1 MSLILA
7 GVAFLVTLA
16 VLASMLRQ
24 PALRRLGLR
33 NLTRRKWNTVLIVVG
48 SMVGTALISGSLV
61 LNDSTGR
68 FQEDEA
74 RQTLGEIDEVV
85 QQAGQRVPSDRRPIP
100 LFDASVAGEITP
112 QAVRD
117 SAEPTYD
124 ERTATDRMLVALGLN
139 AEPAGV
145 DGVLAV
151 LTGELPAESLDEA
164 GETEVA
170 TPAVTVVGASSWEE
184 LGSFGEEPPSVAEH
198 PEPEVGEVYISEG
211 MAEGLELRE
220 DSGVRLVGRGG
231 PEEFTVSAVVP
242 EEGISGYEG
251 RFSSAV
257 GTALVGEEAARGLF
271 GAGEGQANAVF
282 VSNEGDVTTGVE
294 SSEEVAEAVGQILAD
309 EDFRVSQAKRDVLEG
324 GGFQIGDIFLMIS
337 SFAILAGILLIV
349 NIYTMLAE
357 ERKGELGILRAVA
370 LRRAGLVRLFVYE
383 GYAYSLLAS
392 LLGTFVGLGIAAGL
406 VWGLNRAAES
416 FADLLNDDLTIPF
429 HAEPSS
435 LLVAASSGLLIT
447 FLAVLLTSIR
457 IGSLGVVAAIRDLP
471 EERGSRRPRLRL
483 ALQGS
488 LLVLGVGL
496 AATGFPAENGY
507 LMLLAPILATFGLGF
522 LLNRFLPAR
531 LVWSAVG
538 AGVLA
543 YAYFANRFG
552 AVATANEES
561 PAMFFVE
568 GVLMVLGAVLLTA
581 FNLGLVYG
589 VLRSLMRLVPATA
602 PVLKMAVAHP
612 ASRPARTGFT
622 LAMFALILY
631 MVTISSV
638 FSSTQTANTA
648 QTRDEQLSGYDGAVQ
663 SGPVASLA
671 DFDEKV
677 QGNDVLR
684 EEILGSERLVAGGVE
699 LPEYEA
705 GDYDVTPFG
714 PNLGEAA
721 PGSDLADYVTYASDG
736 FLASTTDV
744 LEERSPEYATDRE
757 AWEALREDPSLAILT
772 FPFNGEGN
780 FLARPEL
787 GAGDT
792 VLLRD
797 PLSGEEVEK
806 TIVGRIKDPG
816 GFPLGV
822 INGVIVG
829 EAARGELPN
838 LRTQDTYLLGVDEG
852 ADATGV
858 GRELKK
864 EFAATGAQSFLLDD
878 LLGRGQQF
886 TDTFV
891 KIVQAFLAF
900 GLVVGVAGL
909 AVISARAVHERRR
922 EIGALRA
929 LGFRKGMVAWQF
941 VVESSSIALLGIL
954 LGVAVGTLGGYNL
967 FSITVDDP
975 DAQFVFPWSQMLAI
989 CLSVWVASLLFT
1001 IVPAVRASR
1010 IPAVEALRYEG

>member
-1 MSLILA
+1 M
-7 GVAFLVTLA
+7 
-16 VLASMLRQ
+16 
-24 PALRRLGLR
+24 
-33 NLTRRKWNTVLIVVG
+33 
-48 SMVGTALISGSLV
+48 
-61 LNDSTGR
+61 
-68 FQEDEA
+68 
-74 RQTLGEIDEVV
+74 
-85 QQAGQRVPSDRRPIP
+85 
-100 LFDASVAGEITP
+100 
-112 QAVRD
+112 
-117 SAEPTYD
+117 
-124 ERTATDRMLVALGLN
+124 
-139 AEPAGV
+139 
-145 DGVLAV
+145 
-151 LTGELPAESLDEA
+151 
-164 GETEVA
+164 
-170 TPAVTVVGASSWEE
+170 
-184 LGSFGEEPPSVAEH
+184 
-198 PEPEVGEVYISEG
+198 
-211 MAEGLELRE
+211 
-220 DSGVRLVGRGG
+220 
-231 PEEFTVSAVVP
+231 
-242 EEGISGYEG
+242 
-251 RFSSAV
+251 
-257 GTALVGEEAARGLF
+257 
-271 GAGEGQANAVF
+271 
-282 VSNEGDVTTGVE
+282 
-294 SSEEVAEAVGQILAD
+294 
-309 EDFRVSQAKRDVLEG
+309 
-324 GGFQIGDIFLMIS
+324 
-337 SFAILAGILLIV
+337 
-349 NIYTMLAE
+349 
-357 ERKGELGILRAVA
+357 
-370 LRRAGLVRLFVYE
+370 
-383 GYAYSLLAS
+383 
-392 LLGTFVGLGIAAGL
+392 
-406 VWGLNRAAES
+406 
-416 FADLLNDDLTIPF
+416 
-429 HAEPSS
+429 
-435 LLVAASSGLLIT
+435 
-447 FLAVLLTSIR
+447 
-457 IGSLGVVAAIRDLP
+457 GVVAAIRDLP
-471 EERGSRRPRLRL
+471 EERGSRYPRLWL

-496 AATGFPAENGY
+496 SAAGFPAEDGY
-507 LMLLAPILATFGLGF
+507 LMLLGPILTAFGLGF

-531 LVWSAVG
+531 PVWSAVG

-543 YAYFANRFG
+543 YAYFANRFE

-589 VLRSLMRLVPATA
+589 VLRFLMRFVPATA

-631 MVTISSV
+631 MVTISSI
-638 FSSTQTANTA
+638 FSSTQTAATA

-663 SGPVASLA
+663 SGPVAPLD

-677 QGNDVLR
+677 RGNYVLR
-684 EEILGSERLVAGGVE
+684 EEVSDSERLVASGVE

-705 GDYDVTPFG
+705 ADYDVTPFG

-721 PGSDLADYVTYASDG
+721 PGSDLADYVTYAPDG

-744 LEERSPEYATDRE
+744 LEERSPKYATDRE
-757 AWEALREDPSLAILT
+757 AWEALGEDPSLAILT

-787 GAGDT
+787 GVGDT

-806 TIVGRIKDPG
+806 RIVGRIKDPG

-822 INGVIVG
+822 VNGVIVG
-829 EAARGELPN
+829 EEASGELSN
-838 LRTQDTYLLGVDEG
+838 LRSQDTFLLRVDEG
-852 ADATGV
+852 ADATEV

-864 EFAATGAQSFLLDD
+864 EFAATGARSFLLDD

-929 LGFRKGMVAWQF
+929 LGFKKSTVGWQF

-975 DAQFVFPWSQMLAI
+975 DARFVFPWTQMLAI
-989 CLSVWVASLLFT
+989 CLSVWAASLLFT

>member
-1 MSLILA
+1 MI
-7 GVAFLVTLA
+7 
-16 VLASMLRQ
+16 
-24 PALRRLGLR
+24 
-33 NLTRRKWNTVLIVVG
+33 
-48 SMVGTALISGSLV
+48 
-61 LNDSTGR
+61 
-68 FQEDEA
+68 EDEW
-74 RQTLGEIDEVV
+74 
-85 QQAGQRVPSDRRPIP
+85 
-100 LFDASVAGEITP
+100 
-112 QAVRD
+112 
-117 SAEPTYD
+117 Y
-124 ERTATDRMLVALGLN
+124 
-139 AEPAGV
+139 
-145 DGVLAV
+145 
-151 LTGELPAESLDEA
+151 
-164 GETEVA
+164 
-170 TPAVTVVGASSWEE
+170 
-184 LGSFGEEPPSVAEH
+184 
-198 PEPEVGEVYISEG
+198 
-211 MAEGLELRE
+211 
-220 DSGVRLVGRGG
+220 
-231 PEEFTVSAVVP
+231 
-242 EEGISGYEG
+242 
-251 RFSSAV
+251 
-257 GTALVGEEAARGLF
+257 
-271 GAGEGQANAVF
+271 
-282 VSNEGDVTTGVE
+282 
-294 SSEEVAEAVGQILAD
+294 
-309 EDFRVSQAKRDVLEG
+309 
-324 GGFQIGDIFLMIS
+324 
-337 SFAILAGILLIV
+337 
-349 NIYTMLAE
+349 
-357 ERKGELGILRAVA
+357 
-370 LRRAGLVRLFVYE
+370 
-383 GYAYSLLAS
+383 
-392 LLGTFVGLGIAAGL
+392 
-406 VWGLNRAAES
+406 
-416 FADLLNDDLTIPF
+416 
-429 HAEPSS
+429 
-435 LLVAASSGLLIT
+435 
-447 FLAVLLTSIR
+447 
-457 IGSLGVVAAIRDLP
+457 
-471 EERGSRRPRLRL
+471 
-483 ALQGS
+483 
-488 LLVLGVGL
+488 
-496 AATGFPAENGY
+496 
-507 LMLLAPILATFGLGF
+507 
-522 LLNRFLPAR
+522 
-531 LVWSAVG
+531 
-538 AGVLA
+538 
-543 YAYFANRFG
+543 
-552 AVATANEES
+552 
-561 PAMFFVE
+561 
-568 GVLMVLGAVLLTA
+568 
-581 FNLGLVYG
+581 
-589 VLRSLMRLVPATA
+589 
-602 PVLKMAVAHP
+602 
-612 ASRPARTGFT
+612 
-622 LAMFALILY
+622 
-631 MVTISSV
+631 
-638 FSSTQTANTA
+638 
-648 QTRDEQLSGYDGAVQ
+648 
-663 SGPVASLA
+663 

-757 AWEALREDPSLAILT
+757 AWEALGEDPSLAILT